1 MTSQD
6 DLLSGNSIQ
15 GNYGEV
21 PQGRA
26 EVPGARGVEVD
37 GAPMTAE
44 LIFVLKDTPPV
55 SSQSPTN

>member
-6 DLLSGNSIQ
+6 NLFSGNAIQ

-37 GAPMTAE
+37 GAPMTAD
-44 LIFVLKDTPPV
+44 LIFVLKETLPV
-55 SSQSPTN
+55 SS